1 MVKEKAMLFPRT
13 NLVSK
18 LIKKKLS
25 KEVDQVFE
33 ISKQGFDVHV
43 KTPFKEIENILIE
56 VFKAESNLS
65 NKPFRLILD
74 ANSLKNEIE
83 NQNTDHDIFTIIY
96 VNSNELQKG
105 FGFVQVNFSSP
116 DSLLSSVS
124 LAIEEILRYFNLN
137 IFLDVFDSDVL
148 SLLKM
153 IARSY
158 GISVLIDAVVQT
170 AFIAGF
176 QGDSNKAMGYLKMMQ
191 IKNDEIYSI
200 NNLST
205 EKCAERF
212 FSYVVLK
219 GEDAHT
225 FLKSSLSYYAVRLQ
239 GFSMTRASQVLQ
251 VSRTTLLEHLKQAER
266 LGVSQFFEGYI
277 QTSI

>member
-1 MVKEKAMLFPRT
+1 VVKEKAMLFPRT

-83 NQNTDHDIFTIIY
+83 NQNTDHDIFPIIY

>member
-1 MVKEKAMLFPRT
+1 VVKEKAMLFPRT